1 MIVADTDVLIDALR
15 GRAPAARRID
25 VELEAGGL
33 ATTAVSAFEL
43 RSGARS
49 AEAADAIETLLAA
62 MTIVPFDE
70 RAAERAAFVRRELES
85 GGNAIGMADYMIAG
99 TCLAHSAILLTRNRR
114 HFERVPGLA
123 LGRDSAASARPED
136 DPSPIE

>member
-15 GRAPAARRID
+15 GRSPAAERIGL
-25 VELEAGGL
+25 ELETGGL

-43 RSGARS
+43 RSGAKS
-49 AEAADAIETLLAA
+49 AQAAGAIETLLAA
-62 MTIVPFDE
+62 MTILPFDE
-70 RAAERAAFVRRELES
+70 GAAERAAQARRELES
-85 GGNAIGMADYMIAG
+85 AGTPIGMADYMIAG

-123 LGRDSAASARPED
+123 LGRDSARE
-136 DPSPIE
+136 